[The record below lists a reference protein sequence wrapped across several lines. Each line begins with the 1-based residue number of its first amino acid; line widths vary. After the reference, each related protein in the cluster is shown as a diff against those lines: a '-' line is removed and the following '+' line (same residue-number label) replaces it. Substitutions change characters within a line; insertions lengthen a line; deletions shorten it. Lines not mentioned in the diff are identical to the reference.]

1 MEHSGRCPHGCA
13 TYCRVIF
20 ALLRTARC
28 GKSPRP
34 VWQDGPSGMRFA
46 AGWRHPMTRPSRP
59 AEKLPATAFSGS
71 SFLFRKIAR
80 AMRTCGRSEIDRL
93 NAIRTVT
100 AGSATAEA
108 TEPGEDADQQAIV
121 KDHENESDDASF
133 DHLRGFLVNAPST
146 APAPLLYPLPR
157 SSRVSVVC
165 ITANFGDLCRLRV
178 QFLLLPRRN
187 KVGCLSSISGD
198 YVVQSSEAGH
208 NLDSRPL
215 SSWSK

>member
-1 MEHSGRCPHGCA
+1 MWKVAAPC
-13 TYCRVIF
+13 
-20 ALLRTARC
+20 LAR
-28 GKSPRP
+28 RP
-34 VWQDGPSGMRFA
+34 FRHEIA

-157 SSRVSVVC
+157 SSRSSPLCASQQISAIYVGSGSNSCCYRVAIRSAAC
-165 ITANFGDLCRLRV
+165 PRSAEITSCN
-178 QFLLLPRRN
+178 LPKLDTIWTQGHCLAGRN
-187 KVGCLSSISGD
+187 NSDRASSRARSI
-198 YVVQSSEAGH
+198 
-208 NLDSRPL
+208 R
-215 SSWSK
+215 